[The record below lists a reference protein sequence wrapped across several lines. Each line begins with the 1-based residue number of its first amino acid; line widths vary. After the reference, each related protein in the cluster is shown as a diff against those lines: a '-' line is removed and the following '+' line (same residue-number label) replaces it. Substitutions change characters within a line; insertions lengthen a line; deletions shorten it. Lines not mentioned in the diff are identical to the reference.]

1 MQALHPIQSGRI
13 MLGDMDLKY
22 IDVNSVR
29 TVIAVVPQEI
39 PLFAGSILDNI
50 AVGQNKVDLERVVLI
65 SKELGDFRFY

>member
-1 MQALHPIQSGRI
+1 